1 MDFCFPAEN
10 PSLPYSRL
18 AGRPTCRPFKRVPL
32 NKLSLLL
39 GTGALALGLSAPG
52 LTAPPRVQQGVVDPV
67 AANVPDDPE
76 LAKVIAPFAAEI
88 QASFGRVIGYAPVE
102 LAKGWPQ
109 GLSPLGS
116 LVAEVMRREAVRTV
130 GGEVRCAFTNSGS
143 IRRNIP
149 AGPVPIEII
158 FEAFPFEN
166 ELVVA
171 EYTGAEVVAIVE
183 EGILHK
189 GGEPS
194 SGVQASVSGSAAHP
208 VASITWSDGTPID
221 PNGLYRV
228 ATTDY
233 LLANGD
239 STPTLKRGRHV
250 VLTSKAVRQMV
261 IDDFASLGRAGKPIL
276 APEGD
281 RYLFSPEISEA
292 IKAKTLKF

>member
-1 MDFCFPAEN
+1 MDFCFPAED

-18 AGRPTCRPFKRVPL
+18 AGRPMCRRFKRFPL
-32 NKLSLLL
+32 NKLSQLL
-39 GTGALALGLSAPG
+39 GTCALALGLSAPG
-52 LTAPPRVQQGVVDPV
+52 QTAPPRVQQGVVDPV
-67 AANVPDDPE
+67 AADVPEDPE
-76 LAKVIAPFAAEI
+76 LAKVIAPFAAGI

-116 LVAEVMRREAVRTV
+116 LVAEVMRREAARTV

-158 FEAFPFEN
+158 FEALPFEN

-194 SGVQASVSGSAAHP
+194 SGVQVSVSGAAGHP

-221 PNGLYRV
+221 PKGLYRV

-261 IDDFASLGRAGKPIL
+261 IDDFERLNRAGKPIR
-276 APEGD
+276 APQGD